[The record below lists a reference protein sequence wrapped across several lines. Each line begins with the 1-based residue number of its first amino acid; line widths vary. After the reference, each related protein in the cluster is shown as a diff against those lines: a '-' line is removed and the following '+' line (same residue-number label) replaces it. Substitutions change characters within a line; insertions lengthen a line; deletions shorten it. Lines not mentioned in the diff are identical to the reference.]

1 MWDGMIINKKKAM
14 QEQIKF
20 AAAIL
25 FLLVFLPVLGA
36 AVLSGKKALEF
47 QKTPDFEGVLP
58 LLLYQEIPDGFGQEA
73 AAAQAVLLRSRIYIE
88 AEELGREAYYEEL
101 VRRNLE
107 AERRNELDEEK
118 MSVCRKALDETEGLM
133 LAYGAD
139 IVEGPFC
146 RASSGWTRNGKEA
159 MGDESWGWLVAV
171 ESSEDLDYRPSLA
184 EAAFTE
190 EELYENLKEALEE
203 GGGENGGTEENG
215 AQEESR
221 DKEEKGKAA
230 EENTQENREKGGGSQ
245 QEEKQSE
252 GGNEQEKGKDV
263 EENTRENREE
273 EGGSQQEEKSKGGNE
288 QEKNQSEGVNE
299 QEKEKDAEE
308 NTQEN
313 GEEEGGSQQ
322 EKQNEEGNEQENAQN
337 TNIEET
343 KNGAAALIKEGILD
357 SIEIVAKDSSGY
369 VTDIRAG
376 GVRMSGEK
384 FRQALGLPS
393 ASFTVSRQEDTVR
406 IVCRGEGHGL
416 GLSQNGAAAMEEQ
429 GAGFREILNRY
440 FPNAQITEK
449 NFE

>member
-88 AEELGREAYYEEL
+88 AEEQGREAYYEEM

-203 GGGENGGTEENG
+203 GGGKNGGTEENG

-221 DKEEKGKAA
+221 DKEEKGKDA

-252 GGNEQEKGKDV
+252 GGNEQEKGKDT
-263 EENTRENREE
+263 EEDTQKN
-273 EGGSQQEEKSKGGNE
+273 GGE
-288 QEKNQSEGVNE
+288 
-299 QEKEKDAEE
+299 AEE
-308 NTQEN
+308 
-313 GEEEGGSQQ
+313 
-322 EKQNEEGNEQENAQN
+322 NEQENAQN
-337 TNIEET
+337 TNLEET